1 MVQLSHL
8 YMTTGKTNAWTRRT
22 FVSKVM
28 SLFFNTLSRFVMAFL
43 SRTKHLLILWLQSP
57 SAVILEPKKIK
68 SATLS
73 TFPPSI
79 CHEVMGLDAM
89 ILVFWMLSFMPAVSL
104 SSFTF
109 IKRLVSSSSLSL
121 DPSKLLVSYRIILL
135 PSNHLCSAYS
145 PHSSIPSN
153 LWAFYCLHSFA
164 FFLQCQMVGII
175 KYIAFPDWLL
185 LLSNMYLSSMSF
197 HGLIAHFFL
206 TLSNIPFPGYTTVY
220 IFTALCAFSFAN
232 YK

>member
-1 MVQLSHL
+1 MV
-8 YMTTGKTNAWTRRT
+8 
-22 FVSKVM
+22 
-28 SLFFNTLSRFVMAFL
+28 
-43 SRTKHLLILWLQSP
+43 
-57 SAVILEPKKIK
+57 AVTICSDFRAQENK
-68 SATLS
+68 
-73 TFPPSI
+73 I
-79 CHEVMGLDAM
+79 CHSFHFSPFYLSWSDGTRCHD
-89 ILVFWMLSFMPAVSL
+89 LSFLNVEFQTNFFTL
-104 SSFTF
+104 TF
-109 IKRLVSSSSLSL
+109 IKRLSSSSSLSL